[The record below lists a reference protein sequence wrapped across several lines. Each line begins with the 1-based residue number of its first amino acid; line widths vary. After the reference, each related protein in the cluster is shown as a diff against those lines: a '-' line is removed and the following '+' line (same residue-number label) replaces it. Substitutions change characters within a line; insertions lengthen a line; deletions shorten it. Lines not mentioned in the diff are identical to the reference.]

1 MREVTR
7 SQVRGRDLADR
18 GVASGTQRN
27 ADSRSREEVPR
38 VDPVVTGQG
47 DATRKRKDLLVRA
60 DKAVQSDSASW
71 SNEDNPQSVQSS
83 TFDPGV
89 QDGSG
94 GTFLVD
100 RNMEQQ
106 CVQTEAGT
114 KKVGDSKSD
123 CVPGVPKSIPCKGN
137 WFSVWS
143 RAELEEF
150 Q

>member
-1 MREVTR
+1 MVT
-7 SQVRGRDLADR
+7 
-18 GVASGTQRN
+18 SGG
-27 ADSRSREEVPR
+27 AA
-38 VDPVVTGQG
+38 TG
-47 DATRKRKDLLVRA
+47 KRKDVLVRGH
-60 DKAVQSDSASW
+60 KAVQSDSASW
-71 SNEDNPQSVQSS
+71 SNEDVPQSVQSS

-123 CVPGVPKSIPCKGN
+123 CVPEVPRSTSYMTG
-137 WFSVWS
+137 FLSGLARS
-143 RAELEEF
+143 
-150 Q
+150 